1 MTDAPRLSHLDL
13 PLEAIRAF
21 CERHHIRRLGLFGSV
36 LRDDFRPAGDDPS
49 DIDVLVEFEPGHTPG
64 WEYYTWGDELSDLLA
79 RKVDL
84 VTKEELSPRFRDSV
98 LDHLVVIY
106 ERTG

>member
-1 MTDAPRLSHLDL
+1 MTDARHLPHLDL

-21 CERHHIRRLGLFGSV
+21 CERHHIQRLGLFGSV

-64 WEYYTWGDELSDLLA
+64 WEIVTIHDELTALLG
-79 RKVDL
+79 RRIDL
-84 VTKEELSPRFRDSV
+84 VLPDSLKPAIRARV
-98 LDHLVVIY
+98 LPEAVTIY
-106 ERTG
+106 ER